1 MPQAQLAASG
11 PSVSLIDN
19 RPATTSLDIA
29 KFFGKDHGKVIRDI
43 RNLLESCPTD
53 FTEANFGL
61 SDFTDP
67 TGRKLPMY
75 TVFFDGFMLLVMGY
89 TGKKALGMK
98 LAYIGAFN
106 AMRDQLEG
114 KPPAPALE
122 SPEERKRRL
131 GRERLRRF
139 RERERERKALPTT
152 AAVLDERAQKV
163 QSLVSDV
170 KERGNEFMSSVFTLY
185 NALRLRPVVLDPLV
199 PDLARALEHNLP
211 QFCTAIGMNVSALS
225 DMLEVYG
232 ATLKAAK

>member
-1 MPQAQLAASG
+1 MTSLVPSLMLVDGAPRAS
-11 PSVSLIDN
+11 
-19 RPATTSLDIA
+19 SLDITE
-29 KFFGKDHGKVIRDI
+29 KFGKRHCDVLRAIQRVMAD
-43 RNLLESCPTD
+43 LP
-53 FTEANFGL
+53 
-61 SDFTDP
+61 SDFNERNFASVEYTDEKGEKRP
-67 TGRKLPMY
+67 AYSLTRGAFSL
-75 TVFFDGFMLLVMGY
+75 VVMGF
-89 TGKKALGMK
+89 TGKEALAWK
-98 LAYIGAFN
+98 VRYIEAFN
-106 AMRDQLEG
+106 AMEKELL
-114 KPPAPALE
+114 KKAVPAP
-122 SPEERKRRL
+122 RQKRPC
-131 GRERLRRF
+131 
-139 RERERERKALPTT
+139 KALPTT

>member
-1 MPQAQLAASG
+1 MSQLFTYESHQVRTVTEKGETWFAARDVCAALGIGWTGATLKNIPVSWQG
-11 PSVSLIDN
+11 LLSFNIPS
-19 RPATTSLDIA
+19 T
-29 KFFGKDHGKVIRDI
+29 GKRGGGNQRLKVISEAAVYKLAFRSNKPEADAFTNWVASEVLPAI
-43 RNLLESCPTD
+43 RK
-53 FTEANFGL
+53 
-61 SDFTDP
+61 
-67 TGRKLPMY
+67 TGRY
-75 TVFFDGFMLLVMGY
+75 
-89 TGKKALGMK
+89 KAG
-98 LAYIGAFN
+98 
-106 AMRDQLEG
+106 
-114 KPPAPALE
+114 PASRQECPC
-122 SPEERKRRL
+122 KT
-131 GRERLRRF
+131 
-139 RERERERKALPTT
+139 LPTT